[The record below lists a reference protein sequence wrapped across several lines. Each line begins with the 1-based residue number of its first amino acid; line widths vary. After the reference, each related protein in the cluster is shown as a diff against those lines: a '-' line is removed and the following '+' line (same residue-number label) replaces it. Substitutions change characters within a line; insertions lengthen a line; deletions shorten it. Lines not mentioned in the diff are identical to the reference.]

1 MAELPP
7 INARLD
13 GPFRTN
19 VRRLLSE
26 VAEPQPCSLA
36 GTTKWKIA
44 FSDGQG
50 GTDDLLV
57 FEEDVE
63 KTGKLYCEQC
73 RVIGEEK
80 GSSLFAFWRFQSF
93 ATTSFFAVQL
103 CLYLSLC
110 SLVLVWAL
118 MPLCLGLMPL
128 HQLFV
133 MRQVVV
139 YC

>member
-80 GSSLFAFWRFQSF
+80 GSSLSAFWRFQSF
-93 ATTSFFAVQL
+93 ATTFFHLVQL
-103 CLYLSLC
+103 HLYLTLC
-110 SLVLVWAL
+110 SSSRCLAFIAFLFELAL
-118 MPLCLGLMPL
+118 HRMW
-128 HQLFV
+128 F
-133 MRQVVV
+133 MRRVVA
-139 YC
+139 YY